1 MKIRELTLENFGVV
15 KGTRTYKFADSGVI
29 GICGANGTGKTHI
42 LRALRYALFNDP
54 GCILCYIVHD
64 FGRDPDIQ
72 SASVTLTADV
82 GDVSFTVTRSVTL
95 RGDVTPEDR
104 EAAIAKYEKFSDVT
118 SKAKLVCGE
127 EKLGAAAK
135 VQDRLYELT
144 GLRDDATQDV
154 VFVPQGQTGAVL
166 CKTRA
171 DRVDALQKLSGVG
184 VCAALLSEARAKGQ
198 QINVVDRSEDLDV
211 VSSRFGIL
219 SKELDE
225 IGTPNVDGLSAELQ
239 TISTELE
246 DLEKRQ
252 QEQQRLIPLSE
263 ELEEI
268 QLWFETDGPPVLR
281 EGLIPASESDIEII
295 RNKIRELEEN
305 EAKRERYNVIYSR
318 HHDVGCTLRQ
328 ANEYLAA
335 LKAKAPATSEADLA
349 KVKSKGEK
357 LRGYADGLRDAIKI
371 FDETGKCPTCG
382 SEPPGGTEALQK
394 KREEL
399 VQCDASL
406 AVLREEYMSCKQ
418 AWDAFNEKVQEAES
432 KISQLTTE
440 IEQLNV
446 KLEENKYEP
455 VVEGATD
462 ELRNKLAKMLHD
474 REEYDKFRQELAVYE
489 SLKAAKS
496 DRREFLASQLKG
508 ADMQHY
514 APRIEELRKQYADV
528 RTRLD
533 ADLSKQGKIEG
544 IRRSFEETKAEMERL
559 QGLQK
564 DVEVHLAVK
573 QYLDATVGLMHRD
586 ALPTSVAR
594 YYFRRLNVLFERYA
608 DEAGVPF
615 RIRLDPETYEFM
627 ADFPEGSQPVSMLSG
642 GQFTMAAWV
651 YHLAMY
657 EKHAAQVG
665 LLAMDEPTNGLD
677 KANML
682 RVQEVLYRVNS
693 YCERANLQML
703 LVTHEE
709 DLLPAC
715 SQVLQVS

>member
-64 FGRDPDIQ
+64 FGRDPEIQ
-72 SASVTLTADV
+72 TASVTLTADV

-198 QINVVDRSEDLDV
+198 QINIVDRSEDLDV

-225 IGTPNVDGLSAELQ
+225 IGTPNVEGLSAELQ

-252 QEQQRLIPLSE
+252 REQQRIIPLAE
-263 ELEEI
+263 ELEGI
-268 QLWFETDGPPVLR
+268 QAWFETASQPVLR
-281 EGLIPASESDIEII
+281 EGLDPASEEDIEIV
-295 RNKIRELEEN
+295 RDKIRKLEDN
-305 EAKRERYNVIYSR
+305 EAKKERYNVIYAR
-318 HHDVGCTLRQ
+318 HHELSCG
-328 ANEYLAA
+328 
-335 LKAKAPATSEADLA
+335 KAELERRIQQKKENPPATSEADLA

-371 FDETGKCPTCG
+371 FDETGRCPTCG
-382 SEPPGGTEALQK
+382 SEPQGGEEALQK
-394 KREEL
+394 KRDEL

-406 AVLREEYMSCKQ
+406 AVLREEYMACKQ
-418 AWDAFNEKVQEAES
+418 QWDVYNTKLQMLQQEFAQIDAEI
-432 KISQLTTE
+432 KQLD
-440 IEQLNV
+440 V

-455 VVEGATD
+455 VAEGATD
-462 ELRNKLAKMLHD
+462 ELRSKLAKMMHD
-474 REEYDKFRQELAVYE
+474 RAEYDQFRRDLAVYQASKE
-489 SLKAAKS
+489 EKAA
-496 DRREFLASQLKG
+496 RREFLANQIKDV
-508 ADMQHY
+508 DMQNY
-514 APRIEELRKQYADV
+514 APRVEELRTQYADV

-533 ADLSKQGKIEG
+533 EDLSKKGKIEG

-564 DVEVHLAVK
+564 DVEVRLAVK

-657 EKHAAQVG
+657 EKHAAQAG

-715 SQVLQVS
+715 SQVVQVS